1 MKFSLIFVTRSI
13 EDNGRLLSV
22 KRKKQCSIMSVLRI
36 RIKKWEVSLN
46 FMGIERGIYSN
57 EEALDRLKP

>member
-1 MKFSLIFVTRSI
+1 MKFSLIFVKRSI
-13 EDNGRLLSV
+13 GDNGRLLSV
-22 KRKKQCSIMSVLRI
+22 KRKKQCSIVSVLRI